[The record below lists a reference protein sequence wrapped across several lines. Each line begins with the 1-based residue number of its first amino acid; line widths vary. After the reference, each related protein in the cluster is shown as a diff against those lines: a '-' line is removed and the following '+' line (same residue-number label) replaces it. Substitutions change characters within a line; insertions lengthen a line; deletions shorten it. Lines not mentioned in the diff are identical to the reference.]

1 MTNQPKPIKN
11 MKKLIFALFISCFCA
26 NIALAQTAPADS
38 LKEYVG
44 TYKMK
49 GDAPFQSYTITFAD
63 GSISGEADSY
73 GANKLVKKEGV
84 DKFQSTSSYGSII
97 TFTRNADKKVTG
109 LKMEIQGSEI
119 LADKQ

>member
-1 MTNQPKPIKN
+1 
-11 MKKLIFALFISCFCA
+11 MKKLFFGRLIAFLFISCFCA
-26 NIALAQTAPADS
+26 NISFAQTAVADS
-38 LKEYVG
+38 LKQYVG

-49 GDAPFQSYTITFAD
+49 GDAPFQTYTISFAD

-73 GANKLVKKEGV
+73 GGNKLIKKEGS

-109 LKMEIQGSEI
+109 FKMEIQGSAI

>member
-1 MTNQPKPIKN
+1 
-11 MKKLIFALFISCFCA
+11 MKKLILLLFITCFCA
-26 NIALAQTAPADS
+26 NISFAQTASSDS
-38 LKEYVG
+38 LKQYVG

-49 GDAPFQSYTITFAD
+49 GDAPFQLYAITFTD

-73 GANKLVKKEGV
+73 GANKLVKQVGI

-109 LKMEIQGSEI
+109 LKIEIQGSEI